1 MNRYTVDAVAA
12 LRYLVDAL
20 PDSADDLFDR
30 AEAGTVLLQIPPIA
44 LTETLYIVTHKKEI
58 KGPSLNHDPADAR
71 EKLVT
76 TGPLT
81 VVEFGNADVSAYLDV
96 LDELTI
102 HDAMIVA
109 SHRTRDTDA
118 IVTTDGEIADLGVAT
133 VWE

>member
-1 MNRYTVDAVAA
+1 MERYTVDAVAA

-20 PDSADDLFDR
+20 PARADELFDR
-30 AEAGTVLLQIPPIA
+30 AEAGDVLLQIPPIA
-44 LTETLYIVTHKKEI
+44 LAETLYIVAHKDEI
-58 KGPSLNHDPADAR
+58 KGRVLNHDPADAR

-81 VVEFGNADVSAYLDV
+81 VVDFGNVDFPAFIDCLDS
-96 LDELTI
+96 LTL

-109 SHRTRDTDA
+109 SHRTQDTDA
-118 IVTTDGEIADLGVAT
+118 VLTTDGELTDLGVSV